1 MELILKNVK
10 KKDFP
15 VLKSLAKSLGFEIV
29 QEVEK
34 PYNPEFV
41 KEILDAEQ
49 SIKDGKGVR
58 GPYEESLVG
67 LKIADLTQPLEIVR
81 IIHSFDPC
89 IACAVH
95 VMDTKGNEL
104 SSYKVDVNGASC

>member
-10 KKDFP
+10 KKDFQ

-58 GPYEESLVG
+58 IKLE
-67 LKIADLTQPLEIVR
+67 DLW
-81 IIHSFDPC
+81 
-89 IACAVH
+89 
-95 VMDTKGNEL
+95 K
-104 SSYKVDVNGASC
+104 